1 VDLRRWARGRE
12 TAALLV
18 LFRVGGVGGRA
29 TYLHAYYDSVQIQ
42 DGLPV
47 LPENV
52 ETDVAFEIDVG
63 VVDLLCALYF
73 WGVVGVCDLVS
84 RCPFG
89 GSRVVR
95 RR

>member
-52 ETDVAFEIDVG
+52 ETDVPFEIDVR

-73 WGVVGVCDLVS
+73 GRVVGVFGLVS
-84 RCPFG
+84 NRPLG
-89 GSRVVR
+89 EL
-95 RR
+95 